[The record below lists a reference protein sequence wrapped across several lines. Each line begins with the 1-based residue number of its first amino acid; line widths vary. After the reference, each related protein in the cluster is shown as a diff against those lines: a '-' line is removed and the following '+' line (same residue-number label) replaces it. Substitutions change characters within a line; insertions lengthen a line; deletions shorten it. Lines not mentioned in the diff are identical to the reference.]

1 MSSASRTI
9 SAAREPTPREMPGLR
24 ACLSAG
30 RDQVKTTT
38 LETAERGRS
47 PLGAQIRFLMDGSH
61 GNMIHSTVPP
71 GMVGR
76 ACQFR
81 TIDEY
86 WFILSGEGEIWRRA
100 PDGQEGV
107 TRLVPGVSVDIPLGT
122 TFQYRCTGSV
132 ALEFTCTAMPSWPG
146 DDEAVIVDGP
156 WAPRVNPESA

>member
-1 MSSASRTI
+1 MLGVLGSAH
-9 SAAREPTPREMPGLR
+9 
-24 ACLSAG
+24 
-30 RDQVKTTT
+30 VKTTA

-47 PLGAQIRFLMDGSH
+47 PLGAYVRRLMDGTH

-86 WFILSGEGEIWRRA
+86 WFVLAGEGEMWRQA
-100 PDGQEGV
+100 ADGRESV

-122 TFQYRCTGSV
+122 KFQYRCTGDA
-132 ALEFTCTAMPSWPG
+132 ALMFTCTAMPAWPG
-146 DDEAVIVDGP
+146 DDEAVIVEGP
-156 WAPRVNPESA
+156 WAPRVEVALDGWSPDPPVP